1 MAQALFKLMK
11 KLLIL
16 ALIPLAF
23 SGCMSITG
31 LEKELAK
38 DPAAVHLEVRSI
50 YGVVILDRNFP
61 VDATNSIVARR
72 R

>member
-1 MAQALFKLMK
+1 MK

-23 SGCMSITG
+23 SGCMSVTG

-61 VDATNSIVARR
+61 ADTNSVAARR
-72 R
+72 H

>member
-1 MAQALFKLMK
+1 MIKTALAVLTVATLT
-11 KLLIL
+11 LL
-16 ALIPLAF
+16 

-61 VDATNSIVARR
+61 TDATNSISARR

>member
-1 MAQALFKLMK
+1 MIRTLSVLIAVAALT
-11 KLLIL
+11 LL
-16 ALIPLAF
+16 

-61 VDATNSIVARR
+61 TDTNSVAARR
-72 R
+72 H